1 MSGFSSK
8 SWVILVA
15 VGLAGCGAPESSPAV
30 PEEVGQS
37 EQRLLALVTCPVG
50 ATHVTYS
57 PPLRTQPQDVV
68 FTSTGQASNC
78 YSLLGSSVTSATSF
92 VSFLMKGYSCTD
104 LLDISSGTTL
114 LTWNTGESSTVRQTQ
129 TTTAV
134 NGNAIVVTQTGTVLS
149 GKFVG
154 ATFVRTVTL
163 LATDLA
169 ACDSPEGL
177 TSISGPMTITLL
189 GLL

>member
-1 MSGFSSK
+1 MSGVSSK

-37 EQRLLALVTCPVG
+37 EQRLLTLVTCPVG
-50 ATHVTYS
+50 STQVTYS
-57 PPLRTQPQDVV
+57 PPLRNLPQDVNI
-68 FTSTGQASNC
+68 TSIGLASNC
-78 YSLLGSSVTSATSF
+78 YSLLGSSVTSATSS
-92 VSFLMKGYSCTD
+92 VSFVMKGYSCTD
-104 LLDISSGTTL
+104 LLDIGPVTTL
-114 LTWNTGESSTVRQTQ
+114 LTWNTGESSTMRLTQ

-134 NGNAIVVTQTGTVLS
+134 NGTAIVVTQTGTVLS

-154 ATFVRTVTL
+154 ATVVRTVTL
-163 LATDLA
+163 LSTDLA

-177 TSISGPMTITLL
+177 AGISGPMTITLL